1 MLDFSKGNIYKITND
16 YNDDI
21 YIGSTCDTLVKRYSS
36 HKYDAKKNE
45 KQFLLYK
52 LMNEIGF
59 ERFRIELIENYPC
72 EDIYQ
77 LRQREGY
84 FIREIGTLNEKVAGR
99 EHKEY
104 RESNKDKIKE
114 KNQEYKEKHKERL
127 SEHKKEKYKE
137 NHEQEL
143 EKLKKY
149 REENKDVLNA
159 KKREKIH
166 CSACDCWFSR
176 CGQARHNNRLKHIE
190 AIKNTIINI

>member
-1 MLDFSKGNIYKITND
+1 MLDFSKGKIYKITND

-72 EDIYQ
+72 VDIYQ

-84 FIREIGTLNEKVAGR
+84 FIREIGTLNTKVAGR

-104 RESNKDKIKE
+104 REVNKDKIKE

-190 AIKNTIINI
+190 AIKNTIIDI